1 MNAVSQQPHVFTTA
15 LFGKPNAGKS
25 TLFNALTGKHQTI
38 GNWPGVT
45 IEKKEG
51 TFTYQDTVYK
61 VTDLP
66 GIIQLEPQSDDER
79 IALKYLIEDK
89 PDLIVA
95 VLDASNMQRCL
106 YLTLQL
112 LELKKPTL
120 IALNMMDIAKRNH
133 LQIDLATLEK
143 TLGCPVVPLSGLE
156 QPSAFRLKQAI
167 ARALENPP
175 IPNFFLPYPPAV
187 EKQLAHLDPDR
198 AAALLRL
205 TTMDLDEKDQKEVL
219 EETGHSA
226 ATLIAQCRYDF
237 INALVAKVVTQKE
250 KPKADWSDKIDS
262 IVLNRYLSVPIFFG
276 IMYLL
281 FTVVQTIGSNFVDF
295 FDATAGIVFVEYP
308 AHLFDMTGM
317 PDWLKNFLVYGIGSG
332 IQAICGFVPVVF
344 LMFFCLGLLEQSGYL
359 ARSAFVM
366 DRLLQMLGLPGKSF
380 IPLILGFGCTTT
392 AVMATRGLSRWT
404 DKLLTAY
411 MAPLMSCSARMPVY
425 AVFCAA
431 FFGAKSGLIIFSLYV
446 LGIVLAILTGLLFGK
461 TVFRSAQSAFL
472 MELPRYHW
480 PKPSMVLQQAVR
492 RLHGFF
498 WKAGRILVMVM
509 AVIGTLNTLTPQFK
523 VTQRESESILSHIGR
538 GITPVFSSFG
548 VEKDNWPASV
558 ALVIGLF
565 AKESVVSSMGSL
577 YLQDQQLDEEAGA
590 DEFSWSAPW
599 LDAFTD
605 LRDGLI
611 AVFTGASEEIDT
623 PLAVALRE
631 KFTQGPWQV
640 YAYLVFVLLYVPC
653 VGAMAATIHEIGLPA
668 SMLLMVYLLAG
679 PWAIATLFYQLAV
692 AHQPGFILAAA
703 GTLLGIALAL
713 HLLAKWSEQQGGV
726 NPWVKG

>member
-1 MNAVSQQPHVFTTA
+1 MHEPTQAQIFTTA

-25 TLFNALTGKHQTI
+25 TLFNALTGHHQTI

-51 TFTYQDTVYK
+51 TFTYQDKLYK

-79 IALKYLIEDK
+79 ITLEYLLQDN
-89 PDLIVA
+89 PNLIVC
-95 VLDASNMQRCL
+95 VLDASNMAHCL

-120 IALNMMDIAKRNH
+120 IALNMMDIAKRNY
-133 LQIDLATLEK
+133 LEIDFNKLEK
-143 TLGCPVVPLSGLE
+143 ILGCPVVALSGLE

-167 ARALENPP
+167 AKALENPS
-175 IPNFFLPYPPAV
+175 IPSFSLSYPPAI
-187 EKQLAHLDPDR
+187 EKHLSAER
-198 AAALLRL
+198 AMALLRL
-205 TTMDLDEKDQKEVL
+205 SMMDLQEKEQKEIL

-237 INALVAKVVTQKE
+237 INTLVSDVVHQKQ
-250 KPKADWSDKIDS
+250 KPKADWSDKIDN

-276 IMYLL
+276 MMYLL

-295 FDATAGIVFVEYP
+295 FDALAGIIFVEYP
-308 AHLFDMTGM
+308 AHILQSIGT
-317 PDWLKNFLVYGIGSG
+317 PAWLTNFLAYGIGSG
-332 IQAICGFVPVVF
+332 IQAICGFVPIVF
-344 LMFFCLGLLEQSGYL
+344 LMFFCLGILEQSGYL

-431 FFGAKSGLIIFSLYV
+431 FFGAHSGLAIFSLYV
-446 LGIVLAILTGLLFGK
+446 LGIILAIATGLLFGK
-461 TVFRSAQSAFL
+461 TVFRSAQSVFL

-480 PKPSMVLQQAVR
+480 PRLSMVLHLALR
-492 RLHGFF
+492 RLHDFF

-509 AVIGTLNTLTPQFK
+509 AVIGTLNTLTPRLQ
-523 VTQRESESILSHIGR
+523 VAESASESILSHIGR
-538 GITPVFSSFG
+538 SITPVFSSFG
-548 VEKDNWPASV
+548 VEKENWPASV

-565 AKESVVSSMGSL
+565 AKESVVSSLGSL
-577 YLQDQQLDEEAGA
+577 YLQDQNIDEEE
-590 DEFSWSAPW
+590 EFSWREPW
-599 LDAFTD
+599 INALGD
-605 LRDGLI
+605 LREGL
-611 AVFTGASEEIDT
+611 AGVFSTEKEEIDT
-623 PLAVALRE
+623 PLATALRN

-640 YAYLVFVLLYVPC
+640 YAYLIFVLLYVPC
-653 VGAMAATIHEIGLPA
+653 VGAMAATIHEIGLAA

-679 PWAIATLFYQLAV
+679 PWAIATLFYQLAIG
-692 AHQPGFILAAA
+692 HQFGFIIAALAI
-703 GTLLGIALAL
+703 LVSIALAL
-713 HLLAKWSEQQGGV
+713 HFLAKWSERQGGV